1 MGLACP
7 SVDLTYIPVVEMYV
21 KSSKAQLTCFCFP
34 EMYVVARV
42 LGPRGHPPRPNS
54 RSKRRAPPCP
64 HMDAAALLGDVG
76 LTSSYLE
83 LERRAA
89 AYLPRYLAAAWAAK
103 RPELQAQLDCEPG
116 ALFTS

>member
-1 MGLACP
+1 
-7 SVDLTYIPVVEMYV
+7 
-21 KSSKAQLTCFCFP
+21 
-34 EMYVVARV
+34 
-42 LGPRGHPPRPNS
+42 
-54 RSKRRAPPCP
+54 
-64 HMDAAALLGDVG
+64 MDAAALLGDVG

-103 RPELQAQLDCEPG
+103 RPELQAQLDYEPG